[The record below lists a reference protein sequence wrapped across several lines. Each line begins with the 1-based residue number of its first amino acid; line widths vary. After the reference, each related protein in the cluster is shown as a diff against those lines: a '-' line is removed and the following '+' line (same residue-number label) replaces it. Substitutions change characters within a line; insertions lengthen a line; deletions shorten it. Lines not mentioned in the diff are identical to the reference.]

1 MKKHLYTLAT
11 TLILTAFV
19 SCADN
24 SLDEKPNDN
33 NFPLQLLL
41 DAEEGADLADAED
54 YSIEVKFAD
63 YLPDAALPESS
74 ITIDYTITDLEEDMA
89 DHVTIDKIIYEV
101 EVDDCTYE
109 REIPFTASNDGLSGT
124 ITLSRDE
131 DLKFVPTSFEVI
143 LTLPGEDETKG
154 SFKFELSNLKS
165 SERVILGSPNVF
177 EYEVLDNDAAGEW
190 ELEFNNEEEF
200 EAFKSIFGPLNPELQ
215 GINFEDITGKVKAEF
230 EFEEMKFEIELA
242 EEEEITTCENGESE
256 TETENKVIEIEAEYE
271 AEDGELSL
279 EGSHVIVNDEGVEED
294 ELDFIIDSE
303 YEINEAEETITIHFL
318 KVVDEDHFKEGEE
331 LFSNGDGVSFTFTK
345 D

>member
-11 TLILTAFV
+11 AVTFTALI

-24 SLDEKPNDN
+24 SLEERPNDN

-54 YSIEVKFAD
+54 YSVEVKFAD
-63 YLPDAALPESS
+63 YLPDAVLPDDN
-74 ITIDYTITDLEEDMA
+74 ITIDYTISDLEDDMV
-89 DHVTIDKIIYEV
+89 DHVAIDKIIYEV
-101 EVDDCTYE
+101 EVDDCVYE
-109 REIPFTASNDGLSGT
+109 REISFTASNNGLSGT
-124 ITLSRDE
+124 ITLSLDE
-131 DLKFVPTSFEVI
+131 DLKSVPTSFEII

-154 SFKFELSNLKS
+154 SFKLELSNLKS
-165 SERVILGSPNVF
+165 SGRVILGSPNVF

-190 ELEFNNEEEF
+190 DLEFNNEEEF
-200 EAFKSIFGPLNPELQ
+200 EAFKSIFGPLNAELE

-271 AEDGELSL
+271 AEDGELTL
-279 EGSHVIVNDEGVEED
+279 EGSHVIVNDDGVEED

-331 LFSNGDGVSFTFTK
+331 LFSNGDGVTFTFTK